1 MASEPRDPA
10 REARD
15 RVALRQDRETKALSE
30 LQRQERERDS
40 DRQNRA
46 LQNSLANQ
54 ANVELDK
61 EKALAAHEKR
71 WKQASDRL
79 TPRPIPAPGFDMIG
93 APPSRNLV
101 QDHDEMR
108 QRRTEGRDQIVKDF
122 DQRIAACEAARAEMQ
137 QGFGRANEARD
148 EAHSEAR
155 QNLAQRQQE
164 SFERLVKKE
173 LDRADKW
180 TSREFKQ
187 RSRDDDARD
196 L

>member
-1 MASEPRDPA
+1 MASEPRDPE

-54 ANVELDK
+54 ANVEADK

-71 WKQASDRL
+71 WKEASDRL

-93 APPSRNLV
+93 PPPSRNLV
-101 QDHDEMR
+101 QDHDEIR
-108 QRRTEGRDQIVKDF
+108 QRQDRGARPDRQGLRPTHRRLRNRAGRN
-122 DQRIAACEAARAEMQ
+122 AARV
-137 QGFGRANEARD
+137 R
-148 EAHSEAR
+148 
-155 QNLAQRQQE
+155 
-164 SFERLVKKE
+164 
-173 LDRADKW
+173 
-180 TSREFKQ
+180 SRQ
-187 RSRDDDARD
+187 RSPRPGA
-196 L
+196 